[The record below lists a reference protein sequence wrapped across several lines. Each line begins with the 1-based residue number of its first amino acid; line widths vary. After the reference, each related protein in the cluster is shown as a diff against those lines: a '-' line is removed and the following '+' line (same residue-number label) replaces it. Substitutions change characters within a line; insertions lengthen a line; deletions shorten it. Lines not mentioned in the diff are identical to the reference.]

1 MKRLNNTTV
10 SRITSFE
17 RKVNANHQKVKDVMM
32 EQVADVKKEMN
43 TLITNQ
49 VAAVADVKK
58 EVNTLIT
65 NQVDMKKEMVEMNTS
80 ITATTA

>member
-17 RKVNANHQKVKDVMM
+17 RKVNANHQKVH

-49 VAAVADVKK
+49 VDMKK

-65 NQVDMKKEMVEMNTS
+65 K
-80 ITATTA
+80 